1 MDAQDIVA
9 IGAAA
14 FLYLRRRRRRRRIWV
29 HEILQGRLQHGE
41 FHRLV
46 QELRLDEGRFQ
57 RYFRLDMEQF
67 DSLRSKIGPLITRQH
82 TNYRRPIPP
91 TERVAICLRFLAT
104 GDSYRTIAYSYRV
117 GISTVANIVNQV
129 TRFIWDALVQ
139 EYMPVPTT
147 DDWRSIAEGFRERWA
162 FPNCLGSIDGK
173 HVVIRAPDNSGS
185 LYYNYKGTYSIV
197 LLAVVDSQYCF
208 RVVDVGSYGRTSDG
222 GVLANSIFGQAL
234 RDGTLGIP
242 EDALL
247 PGADHLGPQPFVF
260 VADEAFPLR
269 RDLMRPFPGT
279 HLYGSRRAF
288 NFRLSHARL
297 IIENTFGILT
307 SQWRMYRGVIGV
319 SPSNVDAC
327 VKATCILHNLIRR
340 TTRPTTRP
348 GPGPSTGPSANR
360 EAADLQRVH
369 RAGSNNA
376 TRAALRVREAYVSY
390 FCNEGAV
397 GWQPGV

>member
-14 FLYLRRRRRRRRIWV
+14 FLYLQRRRRRRRRIWV
-29 HEILQGRLQHGE
+29 HEILQGHLQHGK

-57 RYFRLDMEQF
+57 RYFRLDREQF
-67 DSLRSKIGPLITRQH
+67 DSLLSKIGLLITRQH
-82 TNYRRPIPP
+82 TNFRRLIPP
-91 TERVAICLRFLAT
+91 VERVAICLRFLAM
-104 GDSYRTIAYSYRV
+104 GDSYHTIAYSYRV
-117 GISTVANIVNQV
+117 GISTVAYNVNQV
-129 TRFIWDALVQ
+129 TRVIWDAMVQ
-139 EYMPVPTT
+139 EYMPVHTT

-162 FPNCLGSIDGK
+162 FPNCLQSIDRK

-197 LLAVVDSQYCF
+197 LLAVVESQYCF
-208 RVVDVGSYGRTSDG
+208 RVVDVGSYGRSSDG
-222 GVLANSIFGQAL
+222 GVNSIFGQAL

-297 IIENTFGILT
+297 IMENTFGILT
-307 SQWRMYRGVIGV
+307 SQWCMYRGVIGV
-319 SPSNVDAC
+319 SPSNVVAC

-348 GPGPSTGPSANR
+348 RPSAGPSANR
-360 EAADLQRVH
+360 EAAGLQRVT

-376 TRAALRVREAYVSY
+376 TQEALCVREAYVSY
-390 FCNEGAV
+390 FCNEGTV
-397 GWQPGV
+397 GWQ